1 MRLNAPK
8 RVVFYIAVV
17 LVVLGLLGALNIVP
31 LLATGITEFWLA
43 LAGFVIL
50 AMGTMM
56 KGM

>member
-8 RVVFYIAVV
+8 RVVFWATVV
-17 LVVLGLLGALNIVP
+17 LAALGLLGATGIVP
-31 LLATGITEFWLA
+31 MLGGMVAFWLV
-43 LAGFVIL
+43 LAAFVVL

>member
-8 RVVFYIAVV
+8 RVVFYISVIMA
-17 LVVLGLLGALNIVP
+17 VLGLLGAFNLVP
-31 LLATGITEFWLA
+31 LLAGMTAFWLT
-43 LAGFVIL
+43 LAAFVIL